1 MNNDG
6 VWNEEPATFDFVI
19 LPPWYRTWW
28 FYTGSVLLILGL
40 IYAVIAAREKNLRK
54 QKLKLEKEV
63 RARTAQVVQQK
74 EVIEKKN
81 KDITDSITYA
91 ERIQRAILPS
101 LTSIE
106 EKFRDSFLTFAP
118 RDIVSGDFYWY
129 ADKNGRA
136 FIAACDC
143 TGHGVPG
150 ALVSMIGN
158 NLLNQIILEKDIDK
172 PGEILS
178 MLNRGMKS
186 VFTKK
191 GEQEAQDGMDMTL
204 CMIDL
209 ENNLLEFAGA
219 QNSLYLVRSGEL
231 IETKG
236 DKTPI
241 GGSTVKDHKF
251 TNHIIQL
258 RKDDSLY
265 LSSDG
270 YTDQFGGKSDNEEFG
285 EGKKFM
291 KKRYKKLLL
300 DIHDKSMAEQK
311 EILRTTFNTWRGTQ
325 EQVDDVLIIGI
336 KI

>member
-1 MNNDG
+1 M
-6 VWNEEPATFDFVI
+6 
-19 LPPWYRTWW
+19 
-28 FYTGSVLLILGL
+28 
-40 IYAVIAAREKNLRK
+40 
-54 QKLKLEKEV
+54 EKEV

-81 KDITDSITYA
+81 KNITDSINYA
-91 ERIQRAILPS
+91 ELIQRAILPS
-101 LTSIE
+101 LTSIA

-129 ADKNGRA
+129 ADKKGRT

-150 ALVSMIGN
+150 ALLSMIGN
-158 NLLNQIILEKDIDK
+158 NLLDQVILEKDIDK

-219 QNSLYLVRSGEL
+219 QNSLYLIRNGEL

-241 GGSTVKDHKF
+241 GGSTGKDHEF

-258 RKDDSLY
+258 QKDDSLY

-270 YTDQFGGKSDNEEFG
+270 YTDQFGGESANEEFG

-291 KKRYKKLLL
+291 KKRYKKLLI
-300 DIHDKSMAEQK
+300 DIQDKPMAEQK